1 MTVGDHD
8 VGDPKGA
15 LKRAAMHDLELHAA
29 LLRASNKLKAV
40 CSRRLCLLY
49 AAQKLLLLGSP

>member
-1 MTVGDHD
+1 VLMMVGDHD

-15 LKRAAMHDLELHAA
+15 LKRAAIHDLELHA
-29 LLRASNKLKAV
+29 LLHAMINLKAA

-49 AAQKLLLLGSP
+49 AA